1 MNTEKE
7 KQLKSIKNKTV
18 LALSKIANVDDVS
31 SIIDMLDELRDYID
45 TKRYYGDDTQSEY
58 KFVCFVANKNAPRK
72 PRKKKT
78 NASTK

>member
-78 NASTK
+78 NPPTK

>member
-45 TKRYYGDDTQSEY
+45 TKRYYGDDTQTEY

-78 NASTK
+78 NPSTK